1 MTEALIAAAAA
12 VVVGILSLVGVM
24 ITNSR
29 ANNRMQSEM
38 KTTQAVTEERIEEL
52 TREVRTLN
60 SVVYE
65 LPVLKEQLKSI
76 KRRIEELEKYH
87 KPSRGG

>member
-1 MTEALIAAAAA
+1 MAEALIAAAAA

-29 ANNRMQSEM
+29 ANNRMQNEM
-38 KTTQAVTEERIEEL
+38 RTTQAVTEERIEEL

-87 KPSRGG
+87 KPH